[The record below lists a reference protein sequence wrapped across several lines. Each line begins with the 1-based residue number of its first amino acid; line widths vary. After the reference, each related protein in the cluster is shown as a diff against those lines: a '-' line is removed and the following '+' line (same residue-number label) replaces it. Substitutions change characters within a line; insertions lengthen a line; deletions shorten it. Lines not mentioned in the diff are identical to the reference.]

1 VARGQYQIDPE
12 TPAAKQLARVMAEI
26 WMEFI
31 TTHSQEEIDA
41 VVAKAEEHRQ
51 MSRRIRL
58 QVRPVEQRTDEG
70 SLTPGTR

>member
-1 VARGQYQIDPE
+1 
-12 TPAAKQLARVMAEI
+12 MAEI